1 MTALTRDDF
10 ATFYNQVH
18 NESAGSRIEP
28 FPWQQSLLER
38 VLTHGW
44 PDLIDVPTGLGKTS
58 VIDVALFAA
67 ALGAPPARRRVFFVV
82 DRRLIV
88 DEAYRHACR
97 IRDALTSAV
106 PGSVAGQVAQ
116 RLRVEGDSETLD
128 VTRMRGGVT
137 WSWRWLERP
146 DRHAVVVGTVDQ
158 IGSRFLFRG
167 YGLGDRLRP
176 IDAGLVGTD
185 SLIVVDEAHLSE
197 PFLTTLREAATR
209 DSTPPEA
216 RPTLVSMTASPS
228 GGDLSVHR
236 ISAADQAHAVAGRRL
251 DAGKRA
257 HLVEVTGTTKRNNDQ
272 QVASTL
278 AQWAQHLAADK
289 PVVGVICNS
298 VARARAVFDLLA
310 ADHPGRCVLLTGR
323 IRPVDRDYLLLRWYD
338 SIRAGRSADPDEPL
352 FVCSTQ
358 TIEVGANIDLSALV
372 SDSASL
378 AALTQ
383 RLGRLNRLGTA
394 PIPAP
399 AVIVHS
405 AVDPA
410 GVYGEARDHTWS
422 WLCSLDTPQAFQP
435 GRSIPSL
442 EGTGVDVSPAALR
455 ALGAELFDT
464 SPETWAQLQQP
475 QPYTPYLTASH
486 LDAWARSSPAPAP
499 TDPPPEPFLHGMQ
512 PQAPQVSVIWR
523 DLSGDDDRWRAS
535 IELLPPFADESI
547 ELPLSAVVRW
557 LTGQPSDAFGDV
569 EGAPAT
575 DDPLTAGRSNRR
587 VVRYR
592 HQQSIEVIAPADIRG
607 GDRLIVPTSYGGC
620 DDYGWAP
627 SDPRPALDVGDLGAG
642 SGGRRAT
649 VRLGPTLVG
658 AVAAHD
664 PDLAGGLRDLIK
676 QVEEHRQ
683 EERLQTR
690 EYCAQI
696 HHMLTARADVVAM
709 LGEQL
714 DRTGDDIPPHLA
726 VLRLLALAKQPIAEE
741 HLTLNCVVLTSDI
754 VSFGDD
760 TNPQGSS
767 LTRGQITL
775 QAHQQAVRHRAEE
788 FARNLQLDPA
798 LATAAGLAALW
809 HDEGKRDPR
818 FQTMLHGGDRW
829 AAAAAAAEQPAR
841 VLAKSGMNP
850 LDHNA
855 FREAHQRSQ
864 YPPGMRHEM
873 LSAQLAHELLDAPS
887 EVDRDLVIHLIASH
901 HGCSRPLLPSITDPD
916 PVVTIHRD
924 GKNIDVDT
932 SRTVDWE
939 APARFA
945 TLTGRYG
952 RWGLARLEAIVRL
965 ADIWCSAR
973 EEQIP

>member
-1 MTALTRDDF
+1 MTSLTRGDF
-10 ATFYNQVH
+10 AAFYNQVH
-18 NESAGSRIEP
+18 GESSGGRIEP
-28 FPWQQSLLER
+28 FPWQESLLDR
-38 VLTHGW
+38 VLTRGW

-67 ALGAPPARRRVFFVV
+67 ALGAPGARRRIFFVV

-97 IRDALTSAV
+97 IRDALASAS
-106 PGSVAGQVAQ
+106 PGSVAGRVAR
-116 RLRVEGDSETLD
+116 RLRVEGDSEALD
-128 VTRMRGGVT
+128 VARMRGGVT

-167 YGLGDRLRP
+167 YSRGERLRP

-197 PFLTTLREAATR
+197 PFLTTLREAAAR
-209 DSTPPEA
+209 DNTPPEA
-216 RPTLVSMTASPS
+216 RPTLVSMTAGPG

-236 ISAADQAHAVAGRRL
+236 ISADDERHAVAGRRL
-251 DAGKRA
+251 GAGKRA
-257 HLVEVTGTTKRNNDQ
+257 HLVEVTGTTQRNNDQ

-278 AQWAQHLAADK
+278 AQWAEHLAADK

-358 TIEVGANIDLSALV
+358 TIEVGADIDLSALV

-394 PIPAP
+394 PTPAP

-422 WLCSLDTPQAFQP
+422 WLCGLATPQAFQP
-435 GRSIPSL
+435 GRSVPSL
-442 EGTGVDVSPAALR
+442 EGAGVDVSPAALFET
-455 ALGAELFDT
+455 A
-464 SPETWAQLQQP
+464 PETWAQLRQP
-475 QPYTPYLTASH
+475 QPCTPCLTASH

-499 TDPPPEPFLHGMQ
+499 ADPPPEPFLHGLQ
-512 PQAPQVSVIWR
+512 PQAPQVSVAWR
-523 DLSGDDDRWRAS
+523 NLSGDDEQWRAS

-547 ELPLSAVVRW
+547 ELPLPAVVRW
-557 LTGQPSDAFGDV
+557 LTGQPSDVTFGDV

-575 DDPLTAGRSNRR
+575 DDPLTPGRGNRR

-592 HQQSIEVIAPADIRG
+592 HQQNIEVITATDIRG

-620 DDYGWAP
+620 DAYGWAP
-627 SDPRPALDVGDLGAG
+627 SDPRPVLDVGDLGAG
-642 SGGRRAT
+642 SGDRRAT
-649 VRLGPTLVG
+649 VRLGPTLVA

-664 PDLAGGLRDLIK
+664 PDLAGHLQDLIK
-676 QVEEHRQ
+676 RVEEHRQ
-683 EERLQTR
+683 DERLTSR

-696 HHMLTARADVVAM
+696 HHMLTARADIVAV

-726 VLRLLALAKQPIAEE
+726 VLRLLALAKQPIADE
-741 HLTLNCVVLTSDI
+741 HPTLKCVVLTSDI
-754 VSFGDD
+754 VSFGGD
-760 TNPQGSS
+760 TNPQDPS
-767 LTRGQITL
+767 LTRGQMTL
-775 QAHQQAVRHRAEE
+775 RAHQQAVRHRAEE
-788 FARNLQLDPA
+788 FARNLHLQPA
-798 LATAAGLAALW
+798 LVTAVGLAALW

-818 FQTMLHGGDRW
+818 FQTMLHGGDRS
-829 AAAAAAAEQPAR
+829 AAAASAAEQPPR

-850 LDHNA
+850 LDHDA
-855 FREAHQRSQ
+855 AREALQRSQ

-873 LSAQLAHELLDAPS
+873 LSAQIAHEVLDVPGD
-887 EVDRDLVIHLIASH
+887 VDRDLVLHLIASH
-901 HGCSRPLLPSITDPD
+901 HGCNRPLLPPITDPD
-916 PVVTIHRD
+916 PVTTIHRD
-924 GKNIDVDT
+924 GENIDVDT
-932 SRTVDWE
+932 GRTVDWE

-945 TLTGRYG
+945 TLTCRYG
-952 RWGLARLEAIVRL
+952 RWGLARLETIVRL